1 METIYDVRQLLKKFG
16 IFIYLGERLAD
27 LSLMELE
34 LEELYRTEC
43 ISIKDYQSAI
53 LIIRQEKRR
62 IQSNQG

>member
-1 METIYDVRQLLKKFG
+1 VETIYDVRQLLKKFG
-16 IFIYLGERLAD
+16 IFIYLVERLAD